1 MSWQIKQEGS
11 ITVVVLDSE
20 MGIQNAAD
28 FYHAVLPLAG
38 IGATVQVDAQAAKSL
53 HSSIMQILYA
63 LSQAV
68 PDFTVTQASE
78 AFRAMEVRV
87 GFSLARSGKKPQN
100 TVGQCGTT

>member
-11 ITVVVLDSE
+11 ITVVVLDSDL
-20 MGIQNAAD
+20 GIQNAAE
-28 FYHAVLPLAG
+28 FHQAMLPLAVTG
-38 IGATVQVDAQAAKSL
+38 GAVRINAQAVRSV
-53 HSSIMQILYA
+53 HTSIMQILYA